1 LAEVIILKRALI
13 TGASSGIGKVFSY
26 ELAKRGYETV
36 LVARRLERLQTI
48 SDQIERDLGVRSI
61 PLKGDLTNEND
72 LVEVSKFLK
81 DVDLLV
87 NNAGFGLIGPFEDIE
102 ADREMQMIKLN
113 IGALYFLTKKYA
125 LMRNSIGGGIINVAS
140 TAAYLPVPG
149 MAVYAATKAF
159 VLSFSEAVSEEL
171 HPNGFKVMVL
181 SPGPTRTEFFDVAS
195 GGRKQLPGSMAPEE
209 VVKRALDAFE
219 KGKRSVVSGLIN
231 KIIASGSR
239 LVPKTVALKAARRA
253 FED

>member
-1 LAEVIILKRALI
+1 MIILKRALI

-72 LVEVSKFLK
+72 LVEVSKLLK
-81 DVDLLV
+81 DVDLLI

-125 LMRNSIGGGIINVAS
+125 LMRNSIGGEIINVAS

-171 HPNGFKVMVL
+171 QPKGFKVMVL

-195 GGRKQLPGSMAPEE
+195 GGRRQLPGSMSPEE

-239 LVPKTVALKAARRA
+239 LVPRAIALKAARRA

>member
-1 LAEVIILKRALI
+1 MKRALI
-13 TGASSGIGKVFSY
+13 TGASSGIGEVFSY
-26 ELAKRGYETV
+26 ELANRGYETI

-48 SDQIERDLGVRSI
+48 SNRIEKDLRVRSI

-72 LVEVSKFLK
+72 LVEVSKHLK
-81 DVDLLV
+81 DVDLLI
-87 NNAGFGLIGPFEDIE
+87 NNAGFGLIGSFEDIE
-102 ADREMQMIKLN
+102 ADREMQMIRLN

-125 LMRNSIGGGIINVAS
+125 LMRNNTGGGVINVAS

-171 HPNGFKVMVL
+171 QSKDFKVMVL

-195 GGRKQLPGSMAPEE
+195 GGRKQLPGSMSPEE

-239 LVPKTVALKAARRA
+239 LVPRSIAMKAARRV
-253 FED
+253 FEE

>member
-1 LAEVIILKRALI
+1 M
-13 TGASSGIGKVFSY
+13 
-26 ELAKRGYETV
+26 
-36 LVARRLERLQTI
+36 
-48 SDQIERDLGVRSI
+48 RDLGVRSI

-72 LVEVSKFLK
+72 LVEVSKQLK
-81 DVDLLV
+81 DVDLLI

-125 LMRNSIGGGIINVAS
+125 LIRNNIGGGIINVAS

-159 VLSFSEAVSEEL
+159 VLSLSEAVSEEL
-171 HPNGFKVMVL
+171 QAQGLQSDGSVSWTYKNRVF
-181 SPGPTRTEFFDVAS
+181 RCRF
-195 GGRKQLPGSMAPEE
+195 GRKEAVAGSMSPEE
-209 VVKRALDAFE
+209 VVKSALDAFE
-219 KGKRSVVSGLIN
+219 KEREAVMGMIN

-239 LVPKTVALKAARRA
+239 LVPGQLL
-253 FED
+253 

>member
-1 LAEVIILKRALI
+1 LKRALI

-48 SDQIERDLGVRSI
+48 SDRIEEELGVRSV
-61 PLKGDLTNEND
+61 PLKVDLTDEND
-72 LVEVSKFLK
+72 LIEVSKLLK

-87 NNAGFGLIGPFEDIE
+87 NNAGFGLIGSFKDIE
-102 ADREMQMIKLN
+102 ANREMQMIKLN
-113 IGALYFLTKKYA
+113 VGALYFLTKKYA
-125 LMRNSIGGGIINVAS
+125 LLRNSVGGGIINVAS
-140 TAAYLPVPG
+140 TAAYMPVPG

-159 VLSFSEAVSEEL
+159 VLSFSEAVNEEL

-195 GGRKQLPGSMAPEE
+195 GGRKRLPGSMSPEE
-209 VVKRALDAFE
+209 VVKKALVAFE

-231 KIIASGSR
+231 KITVSGSR
-239 LVPKTVALKAARRA
+239 LVPRSVAIKAARRV
-253 FED
+253 FEE